1 MKSFMRKIK
10 AKLFNFHNPIPS
22 DIAAF
27 KEDLHKISELE
38 IDDYKRSFYQYK
50 IREKYGDC
58 KFILIRKVTYYIMGH
73 LFYFYVIVKS
83 KRKIDLEKKDVVY
96 YKISNNKDILPG
108 EFKNAYQ
115 FSFGQNFYWDN
126 NTKYIF
132 NKMKIVSYN
141 DWSYLFETL
150 FSLANYSYII
160 NKYQPLKIVTTYES
174 SCASSILTILCS
186 KNNIEHIDFMH
197 GEKLYSHLNTLA
209 HFNKIYV
216 WDEYYVKLYNRL
228 LFKYDDISVFNPW
241 LNKKGEGLF
250 NYERDICF
258 YLNYESK
265 ESLGIL
271 ADVINKLVL
280 KGLKVMIRPHPSQI
294 EEILKKNIIKID
306 YIENP
311 KDISIFDSINK
322 TDKIVSRFSTVLFQ
336 AYSMNKKIV
345 IDNVSDI
352 EQYNKLK
359 EVGYIMIEKEHELLS
374 DIL

>member
-1 MKSFMRKIK
+1 M
-10 AKLFNFHNPIPS
+10 
-22 DIAAF
+22 
-27 KEDLHKISELE
+27 
-38 IDDYKRSFYQYK
+38 
-50 IREKYGDC
+50 
-58 KFILIRKVTYYIMGH
+58 
-73 LFYFYVIVKS
+73 
-83 KRKIDLEKKDVVY
+83 
-96 YKISNNKDILPG
+96 
-108 EFKNAYQ
+108 
-115 FSFGQNFYWDN
+115 
-126 NTKYIF
+126 
-132 NKMKIVSYN
+132 
-141 DWSYLFETL
+141 
-150 FSLANYSYII
+150 
-160 NKYQPLKIVTTYES
+160 
-174 SCASSILTILCS
+174 
-186 KNNIEHIDFMH
+186 
-197 GEKLYSHLNTLA
+197 A

-241 LNKKGEGLF
+241 LNKKEEGLF
-250 NYERDICF
+250 NYERDMCF

-265 ESLGIL
+265 ESLEIL

-280 KGLKVMIRPHPSQI
+280 KGLKVIIRPHPSQI